1 MSIALYHF
9 HTTQVKRS
17 AGQSAIASAAYRSGE
32 KLFSDYYGEVS
43 DYTRKGGVAYSEILL
58 PVHAPPEFA
67 DRQTLWNAVE
77 KAEPHPKAQLAY
89 SFDIALQNEFSLE
102 ENIALARQFLL
113 EQFVSRGIICDF
125 AVHLPDKED
134 GGIANPHFHVM
145 CPIRPLKE
153 NGKWDA
159 KQHRVYALDENGQRI
174 RDKAGDYVFNAVP
187 TTDWGRPE
195 TLEHWRKAWA
205 EMVNTKFAEKGLM
218 CRIDHCS
225 YERQGIEQLPTVHE
239 GPAVCQ
245 MEARG
250 IRTDKGDLNRWIKAT
265 NDMLRSVKTK
275 IAGLLDWLAEIKEK
289 LSAAQTPDLAQALA
303 QYYSV
308 RNAGAYS
315 QKAKVGNLK
324 RYTEDF
330 AFLESKGIL
339 TIDQLH
345 EFVSAMNSQVF
356 DLNDSTKAKA
366 AQMKKLKDL
375 IRLAEDYTRLK
386 PIVDAIPAKGGFGK
400 KREKYRAEHD
410 SEIMQFYAVK
420 RKLDSAG
427 LPGKKLTPKQWQAEL
442 EQLME
447 QYAAETAELKPV
459 YADLKKL
466 RDIQYKVD
474 TAIHDQQR
482 QQQTKQHQTE
492 L

>member
-1 MSIALYHF
+1 M
-9 HTTQVKRS
+9 
-17 AGQSAIASAAYRSGE
+17 
-32 KLFSDYYGEVS
+32 
-43 DYTRKGGVAYSEILL
+43 
-58 PVHAPPEFA
+58 PPHAPPEYA

-77 KAEPHPKAQLAY
+77 KAEQHPQAQLAY

-113 EQFVSRGIICDF
+113 EQFVSRGMICDF
-125 AVHLPDKED
+125 SVHLPDKED
-134 GGIANPHFHVM
+134 GGISNPHFHLM

-159 KQHRVYALDENGQRI
+159 KQHRVYVLDEDGNRI
-174 RDKAGDYVFNAVP
+174 RDEAGNYVFNAVP

-195 TLEHWRKAWA
+195 TLELWRAAWA
-205 EMVNTKFAEKGLM
+205 ELCNVKFAEKGLS
-218 CRIDHCS
+218 CHIDHRS
-225 YERQGIEQLPTVHE
+225 YERQKIEQLPTVHE
-239 GPAVCQ
+239 GPAVRQ

-265 NDMLRSVKTK
+265 NSMLRNIKQK
-275 IAGLLDWLAEIKEK
+275 ITGLIAWLTEVKEK
-289 LSAAQTPDLAQALA
+289 LVAEQSPDLAQALA
-303 QYYSV
+303 TYYSV

-330 AFLESKGIL
+330 AFLESKGIF

-345 EFVSAMNSQVF
+345 EFVSAMSSKVF

-375 IRLAEDYTRLK
+375 IRLAEDYTHLK
-386 PIVDAIPAKGGFGK
+386 LIVDAIPAKSGFGK
-400 KREKYRAEHD
+400 KREKYKAEHD
-410 SEIMQFYAVK
+410 SEIRQFYAVK
-420 RKLDSAG
+420 RKLDNAG
-427 LPGKKLTPKQWQAEL
+427 LPGKKLTPKQWQTEL
-442 EQLME
+442 DRLME
-447 QYAAETAELKPV
+447 QYAAETAKLKPV

-466 RDIQYKVD
+466 RDIQFKADSVL
-474 TAIHDQQR
+474 HDQQR
-482 QQQTKQHQTE
+482 REQQRKQEVEH
-492 L
+492 